1 MAQPSAWSWTWSAAE
16 PAAACLAQSSAG
28 VQRSPIGGLGR
39 FWMSDGRWL
48 LQTSDNGR
56 MERRI
61 QVCDELE
68 LFVDDRGWAGA
79 PALLY
84 IHGGP
89 GQGCWDFMFA
99 QGELLARHLRV
110 VGVDQR
116 GCLRSDDAPMN
127 ELDQATLVRDYEVVR
142 RALGVG
148 QWTILG
154 HSAGGPTA
162 LEYVSRHPESVQAV
176 ILDNAVVDGEAST
189 RHRMRKVASLF
200 ELQSRSDLAARARGL
215 AGRPEPI
222 VDPQESIDL
231 MHQLGGDYMSQFF
244 HSDGGLRAW
253 RAVMSACDLEP
264 SLWERGMSHV
274 GLLVD
279 GLRDRTDMLA
289 NIGQPS
295 LMMWGESDPITT
307 PRQVEAHRRL
317 HLGQQ
322 HCFPATGHFAF
333 LERPQEYADVLTT
346 WIAGLVAKVG

>member
-28 VQRSPIGGLGR
+28 VQRSPIGGIGR

-56 MERRI
+56 RERQI

-79 PALLY
+79 PALLH

-154 HSAGGPTA
+154 HSAGGPTV

-264 SLWERGMSHV
+264 SLWERDVARRPACRWSS
-274 GLLVD
+274 
-279 GLRDRTDMLA
+279 RPDRHAREHRAAVFDDV
-289 NIGQPS
+289 
-295 LMMWGESDPITT
+295 GESDPITT
-307 PRQVEAHRRL
+307 PRQVEAHRGL

-333 LERPQEYADVLTT
+333 LERPQEYAEVLTT